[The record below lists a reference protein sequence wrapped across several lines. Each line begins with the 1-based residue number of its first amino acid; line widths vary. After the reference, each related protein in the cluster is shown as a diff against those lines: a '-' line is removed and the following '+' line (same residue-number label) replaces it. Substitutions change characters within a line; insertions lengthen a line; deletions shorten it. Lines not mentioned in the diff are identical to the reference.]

1 MSADAVA
8 AEPRV
13 EVGGAERVS
22 ADRTGAVQ
30 AGAERVAAERTGAEQ
45 AGAERVSAVQ
55 ARARRA
61 AVAALATQ
69 VLRFGAVGATNTA
82 LTLGAYALLS
92 LVGVPGPAAAALGWA
107 IGAVNGYRLNRGWT
121 FRSALR
127 GLTPAARYVAVQALG
142 AGLDALGVWLVVAHG
157 ELPRFEGEIAILPAV
172 TLLTFALCRGWV
184 FA

>member
-1 MSADAVA
+1 MSATIVPPPGDA
-8 AEPRV
+8 PR
-13 EVGGAERVS
+13 
-22 ADRTGAVQ
+22 
-30 AGAERVAAERTGAEQ
+30 
-45 AGAERVSAVQ
+45 
-55 ARARRA
+55 ARALA
-61 AVAALATQ
+61 AQA
-69 VLRFGAVGATNTA
+69 LRFAIVGATNTA
-82 LTLGAYALLS
+82 LTLCAYALLV
-92 LVGVPGPAAAALGWA
+92 LAGVPGPLAGAVGWALGA
-107 IGAVNGYRLNRGWT
+107 ASGYRLNRGWT